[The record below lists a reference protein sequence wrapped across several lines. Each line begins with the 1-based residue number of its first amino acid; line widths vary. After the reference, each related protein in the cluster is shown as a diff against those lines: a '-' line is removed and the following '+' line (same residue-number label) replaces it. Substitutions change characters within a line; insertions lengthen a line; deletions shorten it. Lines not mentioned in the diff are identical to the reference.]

1 MPQPKPKSSLPTILA
16 TLAAA
21 IAAYFIYFVDLPSIT
36 DFIPSKG
43 DALKAFSP
51 SRYDGSHA
59 IVNITNSLGPFLS
72 ADAQI
77 HLPGSAGFNKST
89 DRWQDYAPPTFGVVV
104 QVAEDRDVQE
114 TVKWANHAGLPFLAI
129 SGGHG
134 VVVSL
139 GRFEGGVGIWM
150 RGMNGIEVV
159 EGGQKAR
166 VEGGVLSGEIVR
178 KLWEEGKMAG
188 ESY

>member
-1 MPQPKPKSSLPTILA
+1 M
-16 TLAAA
+16 
-21 IAAYFIYFVDLPSIT
+21 
-36 DFIPSKG
+36 
-43 DALKAFSP
+43 
-51 SRYDGSHA
+51 
-59 IVNITNSLGPFLS
+59 
-72 ADAQI
+72 
-77 HLPGSAGFNKST
+77 
-89 DRWQDYAPPTFGVVV
+89 
-104 QVAEDRDVQE
+104 QE